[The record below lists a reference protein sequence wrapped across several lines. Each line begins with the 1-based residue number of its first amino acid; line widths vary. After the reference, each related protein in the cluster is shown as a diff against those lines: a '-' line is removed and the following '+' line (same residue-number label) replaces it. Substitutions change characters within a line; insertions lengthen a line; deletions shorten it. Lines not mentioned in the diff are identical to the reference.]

1 MTVAS
6 REALLKLCERRYA
19 TVDIPER
26 EVTVRIQSLSE
37 SEKSQYETC
46 LIAKNGKGI
55 MRERLQDATRRL
67 LALCIVDDAGERI
80 FSDGDLSALAN
91 LDAFVS
97 SRIYDA
103 CQEHCG
109 FNKGDI
115 DDTVKNSEQISV
127 DDSTTD

>member
-1 MTVAS
+1 MTIAN
-6 REALLKLCERRYA
+6 REALLKLCKRRYA

-26 EVTVRIQSLSE
+26 NITVRIQSLSE
-37 SEKSQYETC
+37 NEKSQYETC

-67 LALCIVDDAGERI
+67 LALCIVDDNGNRI
-80 FSDGDLSALAN
+80 FTDGDLSELAN

-115 DDTVKNSEQISV
+115 DETVKNSEQINV
-127 DDSTTD
+127 DDSITD